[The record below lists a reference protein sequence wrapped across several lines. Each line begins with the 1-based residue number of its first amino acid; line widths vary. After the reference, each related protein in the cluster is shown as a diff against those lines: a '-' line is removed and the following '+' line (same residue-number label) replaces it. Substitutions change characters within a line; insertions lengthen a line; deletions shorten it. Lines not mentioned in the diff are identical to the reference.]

1 MHNVLGQTL
10 AERYEI
16 QREVGRGGMATVY
29 AATDLQ
35 TGGIVAVK
43 VMRADLVASLGG
55 GRFAREMH
63 ITSQLRHPGIVPLL
77 DTGEVGGVPFYTMPF
92 IEGETLAQRLLRE
105 KQVGLET
112 SLQIMRELLDALQHA
127 HDAGILHRDIKPA
140 NILLAGGRALLA
152 DFGVARALDTRDG
165 ERLTE
170 SGLAVG
176 TLEYMSPEQGTADSI
191 DQRSDIYSM
200 GCVFYEML
208 SGAPPFTGPSAQA
221 IIARHARDPM
231 PSIRT
236 VRPTVSRKLDAIVAK
251 ALAKVPADRFA
262 TARDFQQALSDPM
275 LLEDIP
281 VVPPKPRRWPIV
293 AGVTVVA
300 LAAVVAVASR
310 DRMGPALQP
319 NRVVGFPFITPAL
332 VGSSKT
338 AGEDVATLI
347 GSAIDR
353 RAALRWIDGWRALDA
368 KERAADGG
376 VSARSMRRIARAEGA
391 AWYLTGRIVTRGD
404 SVDVLVELV
413 DAATDSVA
421 VRPRASGLATDL
433 WRVAIR
439 SVNQVLPVLVPGTDG
454 KDLEAAWGDRDP
466 GAVASFL
473 AGEAAFR
480 RARPGEALEFFRA
493 AVKSD
498 SGFGLAAVRGAQAA
512 TADHRPGEARLF
524 VQRALASPLPP
535 QYVEFVK
542 GYVAY
547 LNGEA
552 DSAVAAF
559 RRAIRIDSELTA
571 AWAQL
576 GETFVH
582 LVPLDAAPDATPDE
596 SADAAF
602 AEARKLDPTATHLL
616 MHPIEI
622 AWRRGDGAV
631 AAPMVERFLA
641 AHPDSTLAAEIRLV
655 DACGRGGPKAV
666 NWVKEVGNN
675 AEAVLFS
682 GHVLAGHGGQPAC
695 AAAAYGAVL
704 DMDAAAAGQPNALA
718 ARQAALVGELA
729 TLVAMDRVD
738 SARARV
744 AAAVA
749 LGDGGASLFMFASS
763 VLPAFADLANPVA
776 ERDSARFG
784 ADMAGCASNERCW
797 ILGVYYASLGRPLQ
811 AATVAR
817 VLAARVA
824 TDTTGEAALY
834 AEAAQAHALLA
845 SGDSAGAREAL
856 RALVRRPFPP
866 GSLLTWY
873 PIGGFGA
880 ERLLLATLLLA
891 HGDAAE
897 ARTVAASLD
906 AATPAMFPLFLR
918 PSLELR
924 IRAAQALGDA
934 QNVARLRTRLAR
946 LSQPRSTTTGKP

>member
-1 MHNVLGQTL
+1 MQNVLGRTL

-35 TGGIVAVK
+35 TSGIVAVK

-63 ITSQLRHPGIVPLL
+63 ITAQLRHPGIVPLL

-105 KQVGLET
+105 KQLGLET

-152 DFGVARALDTRDG
+152 DFGVARALDSRNG
-165 ERLTE
+165 ERLTD

-176 TLEYMSPEQGTADSI
+176 TLEYMSPEQGSADSI
-191 DQRSDIYSM
+191 DQRSDIYSL
-200 GCVFYEML
+200 GCVLYEML

-262 TARDFQQALSDPM
+262 TAREFQQALSDPA
-275 LLEDIP
+275 LLEDVP
-281 VVPPKPRRWPIV
+281 VVPTKPRRWPVV
-293 AGVTVVA
+293 AGVAVA
-300 LAAVVAVASR
+300 ALVTIVAVMSR

-319 NRVVGFPFITPAL
+319 NRVVGFPFVTPAI
-332 VGSSKT
+332 VGQSKT

-353 RAALRWIDGWRALDA
+353 RAALRWVDGWRALDA
-368 KERAADGG
+368 SERSTEGG

-413 DAATDSVA
+413 DVATDSVA

-439 SVNQVLPVLVPGTDG
+439 SVNQVLPVLVPGSDG

-480 RARPGEALEFFRA
+480 RARPSEALEHFRD
-493 AVKSD
+493 AVKLD
-498 SGFGLAAVRGAQAA
+498 SGFALAAVRGAQAA
-512 TADHRPGEARLF
+512 TAEHRPSEARLL
-524 VQRALASPLPP
+524 VQRAVASPLPP
-535 QYVEFVK
+535 QYVEFTK
-542 GYVAY
+542 GYIAY
-547 LNGEA
+547 LNGDA

-559 RRAIRIDSELTA
+559 RRAIKIDRDLTA

-576 GETFVH
+576 GETYIH
-582 LVPLDAAPDATPDE
+582 LVQLDAEPEEA
-596 SADAAF
+596 ADAAF

-622 AWRRGDGAV
+622 AWRRGDGAT

-641 AHPDSTLAAEIRLV
+641 AHPDSTQAAEIRLV
-655 DACGRGGPKAV
+655 DACGRGGAKAV
-666 NWVKEVGNN
+666 DWPKEVRTN
-675 AEAVLFS
+675 AQAVLS
-682 GHVLAGHGGQPAC
+682 SAVVLGAHGAQPAC
-695 AAAAYGAVL
+695 TAAAFGAVL
-704 DMDAAAAGQPNALA
+704 DMDSATAAAPGALA
-718 ARQAALVGELA
+718 ARQSALVGELA

-738 SARARV
+738 SARARIAASV
-744 AAAVA
+744 AR
-749 LGDGGASLFMFASS
+749 GDGGASLFMYASS
-763 VLPAFADLANPVA
+763 VLPAFADLAKPVA
-776 ERDSARFG
+776 ERDSVRFG
-784 ADMAGCASNERCW
+784 ADMAGCTSNERCW
-797 ILGVYYASLGRPLQ
+797 ILGVYYASLGRALQ
-811 AATVAR
+811 PATVAR
-817 VLAARVA
+817 VLASRVA
-824 TDTTGEAALY
+824 TDTTGEATIY
-834 AEAAQAHALLA
+834 AEAAHARALLA
-845 SGDSAGAREAL
+845 AGDSAGARDAL
-856 RALVRRPFPP
+856 RGLLRRPFAP
-866 GSLLTWY
+866 GGLLTWN

-880 ERLLLATLLLA
+880 ERLLLATLLMA
-891 HGDAAE
+891 HGDPAE

-906 AATPAMFPLFLR
+906 AAAPTIFPLFLR

-924 IRAAQALGDA
+924 VRAAQALGDV
-934 QNVARLRTRLAR
+934 QDVARLRARLAR
-946 LSQPRSTTTGKP
+946 LSAPRTAASIKP

>member
-35 TGGIVAVK
+35 TSGVVAVK

-55 GRFAREMH
+55 GRFAREMR
-63 ITSQLRHPGIVPLL
+63 ITAQLRHPGIVPLL

-105 KQVGLET
+105 KQLGLET
-112 SLQIMRELLDALQHA
+112 SLQIMREVLDALAHA

-152 DFGVARALDTRDG
+152 DFGVARALDNRNG
-165 ERLTE
+165 ERLTD

-176 TLEYMSPEQGTADSI
+176 TLEYMSPEQGSADTI
-191 DQRSDIYSM
+191 DQRSDIYSL
-200 GCVFYEML
+200 GCVLYEML

-251 ALAKVPADRFA
+251 ALHKVPADRFA
-262 TARDFQQALSDPM
+262 TAREFQQALADPT
-275 LLEDIP
+275 LLDD
-281 VVPPKPRRWPIV
+281 VPLSAPKSRRWQLV
-293 AGVTVVA
+293 AGVAVLGM
-300 LAAVVAVASR
+300 LAAIALLSR
-310 DRMGPALQP
+310 DRMGPALQA
-319 NRVVGFPFITPAL
+319 NRVVGFPFIAPASI
-332 VGSSKT
+332 GASKT

-353 RAALRWIDGWRALDA
+353 RAALRWVDGWRALDPN
-368 KERAADGG
+368 ERSTEGG

-413 DAATDSVA
+413 DVATDSVA
-421 VRPRASGLATDL
+421 ARPKASGLATDL
-433 WRVAIR
+433 WKVAIR

-454 KDLEAAWGDRDP
+454 KDLEVAWGDRDP

-480 RARPGEALEFFRA
+480 RARPGEALEHFRE
-493 AVKSD
+493 AVRAD

-512 TADHRPGEARLF
+512 TADHRPGEARML
-524 VQRALASPLPP
+524 VQRAVASTLPP
-535 QYVEFVK
+535 QYAEFTK

-547 LNGEA
+547 LNGDA

-559 RRAIRIDSELTA
+559 RRAIKIDAELTA

-576 GETFVH
+576 GETFIH
-582 LVPLDAAPDATPDE
+582 LVPLDAAPEEA
-596 SADAAF
+596 ADAAF

-622 AWRRGDGAV
+622 AWRRGDGAT
-631 AAPMVERFLA
+631 AAPMVARFLA
-641 AHPDSTLAAEIRLV
+641 AHPDSTQAAEIRLV
-655 DACGRGGPKAV
+655 DECGRRGPKAID
-666 NWVKEVGNN
+666 WVKEVRNN
-675 AEAVLFS
+675 TQAVLS
-682 GHVLAGHGGQPAC
+682 SAVVLGGHGSQSAC
-695 AAAAYGAVL
+695 SAAAFDAVL
-704 DMDAAAAGQPNALA
+704 SMDSTASARAGAQAE
-718 ARQAALVGELA
+718 RQAALLGAVGA
-729 TLVAMDRVD
+729 LVAMDQPD
-738 SARARV
+738 SASARI

-749 LGDGGASLFMFASS
+749 RGDGGASLFMFASTIVPS
-763 VLPAFADLANPVA
+763 FAPMAKPVA
-776 ERDSARFG
+776 ERDSTRFG
-784 ADMAGCASNERCW
+784 ADMAGCTSNERCW
-797 ILGVYYASLGRPLQ
+797 ILGVYHAALGHGVQ

-817 VLAARVA
+817 VLESRVA
-824 TDTTGEAALY
+824 ADTTGEASLY
-834 AEAAQAHALLA
+834 AASARGHALLA
-845 SGDSAGAREAL
+845 SNDSAGARDAF
-856 RALVRRPFPP
+856 RALIKHPFAP
-866 GSLLTWY
+866 GYLLTWT
-873 PIGGFGA
+873 PMGGFGA
-880 ERLLLATLLLA
+880 ERLLLASLLLA

-906 AATPAMFPLFLR
+906 AAAPSMFPLFLR
-918 PSLELR
+918 SSLELR
-924 IRAAQALGDA
+924 ARAAQRLGDA
-934 QNVARLRTRLAR
+934 QDVARIRARLAQ
-946 LSQPRSTTTGKP
+946 LSAAGRTNAARP

>member
-10 AERYEI
+10 ADRYEI

-35 TGGIVAVK
+35 TSGVVAVK

-55 GRFAREMH
+55 GRFAREMR
-63 ITSQLRHPGIVPLL
+63 ITAQLRHPGIVPLL

-105 KQVGLET
+105 KQLGLET
-112 SLQIMRELLDALQHA
+112 SLQIMREVLDALAHA

-152 DFGVARALDTRDG
+152 DFGVARALDNRNG
-165 ERLTE
+165 ERLTD

-176 TLEYMSPEQGTADSI
+176 TLEYMSPEQGSADTI
-191 DQRSDIYSM
+191 DQRSDIYSL
-200 GCVFYEML
+200 GCVLYEML

-251 ALAKVPADRFA
+251 ALHKVPADRFA
-262 TARDFQQALSDPM
+262 TAREFQQALADPT
-275 LLEDIP
+275 LLDDVP
-281 VVPPKPRRWPIV
+281 VAAPRSRRWPIV
-293 AGVTVVA
+293 AGV
-300 LAAVVAVASR
+300 AVVAIAGVLAVMSR
-310 DRMGPALQP
+310 DRMGPALQA
-319 NRVVGFPFITPAL
+319 NRVVGFPFIAPASIG
-332 VGSSKT
+332 VSKT

-353 RAALRWIDGWRALDA
+353 RAALRWVDGWRALDPS
-368 KERAADGG
+368 ERGAEGG

-413 DAATDSVA
+413 DVATDSVA

-454 KDLEAAWGDRDP
+454 KDLEVAWSDRDP

-480 RARPGEALEFFRA
+480 RARPGEALEHFRE
-493 AVKSD
+493 AVKAD

-512 TADHRPGEARLF
+512 TADHRPGEARLL
-524 VQRALASPLPP
+524 VQRAVASTLPP
-535 QYVEFVK
+535 QYAEFTK

-547 LNGEA
+547 LNGDA

-559 RRAIRIDSELTA
+559 RRAIKIDAELTA

-576 GETFVH
+576 GETFIH
-582 LVPLDAAPDATPDE
+582 LVPLDAAPEEA
-596 SADAAF
+596 ADAAF

-622 AWRRGDGAV
+622 AWRRGDGAT

-641 AHPDSTLAAEIRLV
+641 AHPDSTQAGEIRLV
-655 DACGRGGPKAV
+655 DACGRGGPRSID
-666 NWVKEVGNN
+666 WPKEVRRNT
-675 AEAVLFS
+675 ES
-682 GHVLAGHGGQPAC
+682 VLASGVVLGGHGGQLAC
-695 AAAAYGAVL
+695 AAAAFAAVL
-704 DMDAAAAGQPNALA
+704 DMDSTAAAQPRAQV

-729 TLVAMDRVD
+729 ALVAMDRAD

-744 AAAVA
+744 AASVA
-749 LGDGGASLFMFASS
+749 RGDGGASLFMYAAS
-763 VLPAFADLANPVA
+763 VLPAFADLARPVA

-784 ADMAGCASNERCW
+784 ADMSGCASNERCW
-797 ILGVYYASLGRPLQ
+797 MLGVYFGSMGQSVRAS
-811 AATVAR
+811 TVAR
-817 VLAARVA
+817 VLASRVA
-824 TDTTGEAALY
+824 TDTTGEAAIY
-834 AEAAQAHALLA
+834 ADAARAHALLA
-845 SGDSAGAREAL
+845 AGDSAGARDAL
-856 RALVRRPFPP
+856 RALLRRPFAP
-866 GSLLTWY
+866 GGLLTWN
-873 PIGGFGA
+873 PIGAYGA
-880 ERLLLATLLLA
+880 ERLLLAQLLLA
-891 HGDAAE
+891 HGEAAE

-906 AATPAMFPLFLR
+906 AAAPTVFPLFLR
-918 PSLELR
+918 ASLELR
-924 IRAAQALGDA
+924 VRAAQALGEAPD
-934 QNVARLRTRLAR
+934 VARLRARIAR
-946 LSQPRSTTTGKP
+946 LSAASAVSTGKP